1 VRLDQTSI
9 RGDGYIGVILTP
21 PQKKQKQ
28 LMVPPE
34 LRLARRIGG
43 LPHPLRIRFTGSYW
57 FFQYPFIR
65 PPFDSIKA
73 EGDPANIGV
82 RTSNYRPLQMEAVQ
96 TLDEPIDATELA
108 TIQLTMLDEDP
119 HPASVS
125 VELVLTN
132 AGVGNH
138 TEQSLGSQGLNT
150 SPSIE
155 NAGSSHYETLTFSV
169 PAHSHCKQFNQ
180 MRLIFRL
187 APFRNQQA
195 AAVAIEDFVLVPKGV

>member
-1 VRLDQTSI
+1 
-9 RGDGYIGVILTP
+9 VILTP
-21 PQKKQKQ
+21 PRKKQKQ
-28 LMVPPE
+28 LIVPPE

-57 FFQYPFIR
+57 FFQYPFLR
-65 PPFDSIKA
+65 PPFDSIEA
-73 EGDPANIGV
+73 EGDPAKIGV
-82 RTSNYRPLQMEAVQ
+82 RTSNYRSLQMEAVQ

-108 TIQLTMLDEDP
+108 TIQITMLDEDL

-125 VELVLTN
+125 VELVL
-132 AGVGNH
+132 ADGGIGKH
-138 TEQSLGSQGLNT
+138 TEQSLGFQRLNT

-155 NAGSSHYETLTFSV
+155 SAGNSHYETLTFLV
-169 PAHSHCKQFNQ
+169 PAQSSCKQFNQ

-195 AAVAIEDFVLVPKGV
+195 AAVAVEDFVLVPRGA